1 MDNTWSQKIERYLS
15 EGRTVSGGC
24 GPSSAM
30 KNLNSQIQSFSGT
43 MVTEANQIFGDVSG
57 LFQSLKG
64 SLDKVVAAGIDQQGW
79 GAAESNAVTSQIMD
93 QAAADARNE
102 KAAAGN
108 AISAIGGGNA
118 VTPSGLATAVTLST
132 NQAVEAAKSQQLEQA
147 TFANY
152 QQGQQNYFNALGE
165 EEKLPSMLTVA
176 NDANKNAMSGLQTA
190 QTSQASMD
198 TAKNWWQ
205 PLVMSG
211 IGAAASFATAGLSNL
226 DTEGTSTAGEQAHNF
241 LSGGLSSL
249 CWIAAATFGG
259 WDDPRT
265 HEVRA
270 YLIGPFSKNWYGR
283 AIVHLYRKFGRRL
296 ASSKI
301 ALRILRPFIYRA
313 LNAARRGQ

>member
-93 QAAADARNE
+93 QAAATARNE

-147 TFANY
+147 TVANY
-152 QQGQQNYFNALGE
+152 QQGQQNYFKALGAE
-165 EEKLPSMLTVA
+165 EQLPSMFNPVA
-176 NDANKNAMSGLQTA
+176 AQNKNAMGGLQIA

-198 TAKNWWQ
+198 KAKNWWQ
-205 PLVMSG
+205 PLAAAG
-211 IGAAASFATAGLSNL
+211 IGATLNLVAPGAGTAVTQGL
-226 DTEGTSTAGEQAHNF
+226 DT
-241 LSGGLSSL
+241 GLG
-249 CWIAAATFGG
+249 FGG
-259 WDDPRT
+259 NNQNPQT
-265 HEVRA
+265 A
-270 YLIGPFSKNWYGR
+270 Q
-283 AIVHLYRKFGRRL
+283 
-296 ASSKI
+296 SST
-301 ALRILRPFIYRA
+301 PNMM
-313 LNAARRGQ
+313 NAPNSSQSSEDENAESLGWS